1 MYPFWLG
8 TFHFWYMFYRHFD
21 GYTPYLQGSSS
32 TTPGE
37 ELDLVP
43 RRCPGISP
51 TPTCPTS
58 APGRRWTPGSGL
70 RALGPLGVL
79 AQAPWLVDLLE
90 KIFMAGGRLE
100 IKDVKGILNGILMIG
115 RYVWT
120 VWTSWNFCWVCLTVL
135 DKRDEKNLWSTLC
148 RINYNF
154 VVNHPGLDKQNDTDG
169 GGRFWRLGLVVSNR
183 RNSHL
188 LSSTN
193 FWCWS

>member
-1 MYPFWLG
+1 
-8 TFHFWYMFYRHFD
+8 MFYRHFD

-90 KIFMAGGRLE
+90 KIFMAGGHLE

-120 VWTSWNFCWVCLTVL
+120 VWTSWNFCWLCLTVL
-135 DKRDEKNLWSTLC
+135 DKRDE
-148 RINYNF
+148 
-154 VVNHPGLDKQNDTDG
+154 NHPGLDEQNDTDG
-169 GGRFWRLGLVVSNR
+169 LVAVFEDWAWWNKNR